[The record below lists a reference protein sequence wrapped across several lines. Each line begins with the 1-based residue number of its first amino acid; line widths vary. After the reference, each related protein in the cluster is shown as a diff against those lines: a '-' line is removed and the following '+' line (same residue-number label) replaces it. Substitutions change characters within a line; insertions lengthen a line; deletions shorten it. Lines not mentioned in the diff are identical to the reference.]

1 VTGVD
6 DSGDTVQAEL
16 SSSGWSVSHIQSGL
30 AIATLLG
37 QRAAVVLARELDA
50 SFPEYHKTN
59 PHFSKERAEEVA
71 EFVNRVKYP
80 WKVSKQALTMN
91 PRKAFEQAIN
101 KQAGFPENQLLD
113 FPSGKWGF
121 VGNVDARLGH
131 VYKDG
136 RELGDPLSD
145 EDEAEMQKAKSFGV
159 GFTDLKTRVFH
170 SPYDAMAAAKK
181 LGLGITISDWQLEK
195 HPEIM
200 DGLKRSRVKHKI
212 SATRKATMNPRK
224 VVERFIQ
231 ASISLDDPLYSTP
244 VKIRGYSGAI
254 TVTSAHGKDAGDVL
268 IKLRP
273 DMTRAEHAQLARKF
287 EPMAKSLQKE
297 WEDTLN
303 DAAMETWGRS
313 WQVFDYKISGIGS
326 DEFSDKYKNK
336 LRYLA
341 QASTK
346 AKSIALAHTYASKS
360 RRIR

>member
-1 VTGVD
+1 MAMLIDVTLGNGKVSVPLYKVVGPFGIHRTVTGVD
-6 DSGDTVQAEL
+6 DSGDTVQA
-16 SSSGWSVSHIQSGL
+16 
-30 AIATLLG
+30 
-37 QRAAVVLARELDA
+37 
-50 SFPEYHKTN
+50 
-59 PHFSKERAEEVA
+59 KERAEEVA

-212 SATRKATMNPRK
+212 TRRATMNPRK